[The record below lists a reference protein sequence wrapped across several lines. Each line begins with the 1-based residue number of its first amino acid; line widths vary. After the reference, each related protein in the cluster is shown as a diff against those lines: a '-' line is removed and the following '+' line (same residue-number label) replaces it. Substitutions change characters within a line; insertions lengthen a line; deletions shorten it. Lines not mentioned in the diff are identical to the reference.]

1 MPLMQTVRHIIT
13 SENLEIRQIVKEDEG
28 TYICQAVNIAG
39 IAQASAYLRVK
50 GNLIITCLFNIS
62 KIIGCCS
69 VPFNYI

>member
-13 SENLEIRQIVKEDEG
+13 SGNLEIRQIVKEDEG

-50 GNLIITCLFNIS
+50 GNLIITCLFKMS
-62 KIIGCCS
+62 A
-69 VPFNYI
+69 